1 MKQQVDL
8 LHHNEYICR
17 CYVQV
22 AEQAVREVEQAVQ
35 GAVRE
40 VVRVAPAAPVVL
52 AVQGVAPAVQVI

>member
-35 GAVRE
+35 GAVRVE
-40 VVRVAPAAPVVL
+40 
-52 AVQGVAPAVQVI
+52 QVAPAVQVI

>member
-40 VVRVAPAAPVVL
+40 VER
-52 AVQGVAPAVQVI
+52 VAPAVQVV